1 MKKSF
6 EKVTWSFYEVYRA
19 VKKGTIY
26 LDPPYQGCNEL
37 GLSTVKN
44 CMKFW
49 EIRMYPDLFFIQ
61 NSNPKWLT
69 AHPEYE
75 EKRICPYQPLDVV
88 TDAFVRY
95 VCVCEEKILKADE
108 DYPVDMTPLEIN
120 RVEDGQIQGYYIPRS
135 DFELDEE
142 FYRLAVNH
150 HRTCLDDFDAC

>member
-6 EKVTWSFYEVYRA
+6 EKVTWTFYEIYRA

-26 LDPPYQGCNEL
+26 LDPPYQGCNEI
-37 GLSTVKN
+37 GVSTVKN

-49 EIRMYPDLFFIQ
+49 EIGMYPDIFFIQ
-61 NSNPKWLT
+61 NSNSKWLEV
-69 AHPEYE
+69 HPEYE
-75 EKRICPYQPLDVV
+75 ERRTCPYQPLDTA

-95 VCVCEEKILKADE
+95 VCVCEEKILKAEE

-120 RVEDGQIQGYYIPRS
+120 RIENGQIQGYSIPRYN
-135 DFELDEE
+135 FELDEE

-150 HRTCLDDFDAC
+150 HRTSLDEYNFD

>member
-6 EKVTWSFYEVYRA
+6 DKVTWSFYEIYRA

-61 NSNPKWLT
+61 NSNPKWLA

-95 VCVCEEKILKADE
+95 VCVCEEKILKAEE
-108 DYPVDMTPLEIN
+108 DYSVGMTPLEIN
-120 RVEDGQIQGYYIPRS
+120 KVEDGQIQGYYIPRY

-150 HRTCLDDFDAC
+150 HRTCLDDFDVC